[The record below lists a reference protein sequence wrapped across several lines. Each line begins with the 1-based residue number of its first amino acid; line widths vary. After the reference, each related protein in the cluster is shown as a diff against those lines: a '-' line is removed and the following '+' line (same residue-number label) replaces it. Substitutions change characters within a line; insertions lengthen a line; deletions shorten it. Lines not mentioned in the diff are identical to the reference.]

1 MTGFSDKCRLVEGGG
16 PLTEQ
21 QPGVAGKRE
30 FSGVEEVPADVVMAL
45 FDVEVLYCRGEL
57 KEALVKANELMCID
71 QDAVKAAALNYCMVI
86 HMATNKVDEAYEDY
100 CTLKEL
106 CERGLANASDAASI
120 APYALSALLIESTL
134 VATIFDYPE
143 PCMQVEGFPAGM
155 KVYFGYLLAMREMRA
170 GRYERAMGITEAFQ
184 TLIGNDFPESKVF
197 LHLVT
202 TVAAIMLKDTSR
214 AEAEF
219 EAAWKLA
226 KPQGIIMPFI
236 SMNFFMLGLPRRHS
250 EVFGADEAHKIESM
264 ARTFRDGWFGLREKC
279 GLSCEA
285 KDLTSLECYTSG
297 LAALGWSNKEI
308 ASWLQISENTV
319 KHHLTSSYQKL
330 HVSSRK
336 GLREVIVKQF
346 LGGSYEGAL
355 R

>member
-57 KEALVKANELMCID
+57 KEALVKANELMSVD
-71 QDAVKAAALNYCMVI
+71 QDTVKAAVLNYRMVI

-100 CTLKEL
+100 CVLKAL
-106 CERGLANASDAASI
+106 CETGLANANDAATV

-134 VATIFDYPE
+134 LATVFDFPE
-143 PCMQVEGFPAGM
+143 PYLEVEGFPAGM

-197 LHLVT
+197 LHLV
-202 TVAAIMLKDTSR
+202 AAIASVMLKDLAR
-214 AEAEF
+214 ARVEF
-219 EAAWKLA
+219 ETAWSLA
-226 KPQGIIMPFI
+226 EPLGIIMPFI
-236 SMNFFMLGLPRRHS
+236 SLNFFLLGLPRHYGD
-250 EVFGADEAHKIESM
+250 VFGASVSHKIDSM
-264 ARTFRDGWFGLREKC
+264 ARAFRDGWFGLREKC

-330 HVSSRK
+330 HVTSRK

-346 LGGSYEGAL
+346 FGSSREGSV